1 MIYSGS
7 AAFGRLQV
15 LGLFADNMVIQR
27 EEPIVIQGTALPQEA
42 IRVTFHESI
51 VSCHTDANGTWKL
64 ELPAAKAGGPYVLT
78 IQTARE
84 VLSFEN
90 VLVGDIWLASG
101 QSNMEHPMEG
111 WKWLP
116 HSSIYR
122 YKEEISDSDYPD
134 IRLFSV
140 PKYPAAQQF
149 TDVVAISQMTPGR

>member
-90 VLVGDIWLASG
+90 VLVLSLI
-101 QSNMEHPMEG
+101 H
-111 WKWLP
+111 
-116 HSSIYR
+116 I
-122 YKEEISDSDYPD
+122 
-134 IRLFSV
+134 
-140 PKYPAAQQF
+140 
-149 TDVVAISQMTPGR
+149 